1 MTCMDEEIINRFE
14 KYIDKSG
21 ECWLWTGYCNKLG
34 YGQFKFEDKTWKAH
48 RLSYLLANGELPPS
62 PLVVR
67 HKCRSRN
74 CVNPE
79 HLEPGTK
86 SENELDKV
94 RDGTDCRGEKSVNA
108 KLTEAQVLDIR
119 SRSNQ
124 LLKELATEFNVCIQ
138 TIWDIKNRKSWKH
151 LI

>member
-1 MTCMDEEIINRFE
+1 MTCMDEETINRFE

-34 YGQFKFEDKTWKAH
+34 YGQFKFEGKTWRSH
-48 RLSYLLANGELPPS
+48 RFSYFLANGELPAP

-79 HLEPGTK
+79 HLESGTY

-94 RDGTDCRGEKSVNA
+94 RDGTDDRGEKSVNA
-108 KLTEAQVLDIR
+108 KLTKEQVLDIR

-124 LLKELATEFNVCIQ
+124 LLKELATEFGVSIQ
-138 TIWDIKNRKSWKH
+138 HIWDIKNRKRWKH
-151 LI
+151 I